1 MDNRQAE
8 KILHDLNKWRRGG
21 KGEMPDP
28 RLVGKAIDAAI
39 VLFRKVRRNSQN
51 FAKEETSK
59 KTITNF
65 ADYEH
70 KQNGQRPDRRGSKNK
85 KQ

>member
-21 KGEMPDP
+21 KGEMPDT

-39 VLFRKVRRNSQN
+39 VLFRKVRKNQN
-51 FAKEETSK
+51 FAKEETM
-59 KTITNF
+59 
-65 ADYEH
+65 
-70 KQNGQRPDRRGSKNK
+70 
-85 KQ
+85 

>member
-21 KGEMPDP
+21 KGKMPDP

-51 FAKEETSK
+51 FAKEETV
-59 KTITNF
+59 
-65 ADYEH
+65 
-70 KQNGQRPDRRGSKNK
+70 
-85 KQ
+85 

>member
-28 RLVGKAIDAAI
+28 RIVGKAIDAAI

-51 FAKEETSK
+51 FAKEETV
-59 KTITNF
+59 
-65 ADYEH
+65 
-70 KQNGQRPDRRGSKNK
+70 
-85 KQ
+85 

>member
-8 KILHDLNKWRRGG
+8 KILHDLNKWRRGR

-51 FAKEETSK
+51 FAKEETV
-59 KTITNF
+59 
-65 ADYEH
+65 
-70 KQNGQRPDRRGSKNK
+70 
-85 KQ
+85 

>member
-8 KILHDLNKWRRGG
+8 KILHDLNKWRRCG

-39 VLFRKVRRNSQN
+39 VLFRKARKNQN
-51 FAKEETSK
+51 FAKEETM
-59 KTITNF
+59 
-65 ADYEH
+65 
-70 KQNGQRPDRRGSKNK
+70 
-85 KQ
+85 

>member
-8 KILHDLNKWRRGG
+8 KILHNLNKWRRGG

-39 VLFRKVRRNSQN
+39 VLFRKVRKNQN
-51 FAKEETSK
+51 FAKEETAR
-59 KTITNF
+59 N
-65 ADYEH
+65 
-70 KQNGQRPDRRGSKNK
+70 NNNK
-85 KQ
+85 LCKL